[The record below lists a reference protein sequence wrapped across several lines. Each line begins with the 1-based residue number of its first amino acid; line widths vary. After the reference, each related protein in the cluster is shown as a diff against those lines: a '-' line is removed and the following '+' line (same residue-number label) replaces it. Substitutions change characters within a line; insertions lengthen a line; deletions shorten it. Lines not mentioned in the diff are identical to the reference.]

1 MSHLPQ
7 LKTFLEVYR
16 LGSITAAATALD
28 MTQPGASQH
37 IQILENLFGKSLFT
51 RQARGVAPTVFAD
64 DLAKKINLQFTQIE
78 NVIDDL
84 SFNAEALK
92 GDVYIGGPVSYIT
105 AKLMNQLTNLSQH
118 GINIHFSF
126 GGKERI
132 YSLLDNHEIDL
143 AITASKM
150 ENADLQFE
158 VIDQENLILVAGID
172 FALRH
177 HLSALTVSQLLQ
189 LPMLAYDSDLP
200 LIRDFLNITMQQ
212 ALQIKPAFILP
223 DLRGL
228 VDLVK
233 NNVGF
238 TVLPEYLCE
247 NLLAEHKMV
256 KILVKTSE
264 LDTINLSNTIYL
276 VSPQK
281 LRQNQRVKFVKKYI
295 HNILK

>member
-1 MSHLPQ
+1 M
-7 LKTFLEVYR
+7 
-16 LGSITAAATALD
+16 
-28 MTQPGASQH
+28 
-37 IQILENLFGKSLFT
+37 
-51 RQARGVAPTVFAD
+51 
-64 DLAKKINLQFTQIE
+64 
-78 NVIDDL
+78 
-84 SFNAEALK
+84 
-92 GDVYIGGPVSYIT
+92 SYIT

-126 GGKERI
+126 GRKERI
-132 YSLLDNHEIDL
+132 YSLLNNHEIDL
-143 AITASKM
+143 AITTSKI

-172 FALRH
+172 FALQH
-177 HLSALTVSQLLQ
+177 QLSALTVSQLLQ
-189 LPMLAYDSDLP
+189 VPMLAYDSDLP
-200 LIRDFLNITMQQ
+200 LIRDFFDITMQQ

-228 VDLVK
+228 VDLVT

-256 KILVKTSE
+256 KILVKTPKQ
-264 LDTINLSNTIYL
+264 DTIKLSNIIYL

-295 HNILK
+295 HDILK